1 VDASLA
7 CRTGAAAAGACIGTF
22 VLAEP
27 GLLDNHDATTTW
39 WLAPLFRQRDPRVR
53 LDESRMIVKSGKLVT
68 AGVALSHMD
77 LAFWIIRHKSL
88 RLAAFLRKST
98 GRRRLPSQR
107 FNSVEGLVFAFNST
121 LSALA
126 GAISFPDDYR
136 GRGFSS
142 DNMSGF
148 AVRRHWR

>member
-1 VDASLA
+1 MLRSHVEREQRPLVPVSEHLFSPSRD
-7 CRTGAAAAGACIGTF
+7 CWITMTR
-22 VLAEP
+22 P
-27 GLLDNHDATTTW
+27 PTW

-77 LAFWIIRHKSL
+77 LAFWIIRHRSP